1 MKQGV
6 TYDGWSIGTTAIR
19 VEVLIS
25 FKTHELNQKCKKTF
39 K

>member
-19 VEVLIS
+19 VEVLTTI
-25 FKTHELNQKCKKTF
+25 LNFVQNARTEPKM
-39 K
+39 